1 MNDVHELAGLYAL
14 DALEGDEH
22 TSYERH
28 LDTCAACRDDVASF
42 RETIDDVAA
51 TIEPGDLSDSD
62 DLIDDRDADGGLPP
76 DLRERVLSAIATNE
90 PATSIR
96 HVRTGDP
103 LPRTWPRPHLLLAA
117 AAVLIAVIAGGVVIA
132 RNNDAQPSGDALVA
146 SLHANGAT
154 DIAMTGNDGHATF
167 VRATDGKRG
176 VIVVDR
182 LAPLDDGHTYQ
193 AWTIVAGASPRPSTV
208 FRPDAS
214 GRAVVTLASVPANVA
229 TVAVTIEPRGGS
241 RIPTTPSVF
250 SATVA

>member
-14 DALEGDEH
+14 DALEGDERARFEH
-22 TSYERH
+22 H
-28 LDTCAACRDDVASF
+28 LDTCAACRDEVASF
-42 RETIDDVAA
+42 RETIDDVATA
-51 TIEPGDLSDSD
+51 IEPGDLSGSD
-62 DLIDDRDADGGLPP
+62 GLIDVRDSDGGLPP
-76 DLRERVLSAIATNE
+76 ELRERVLSAIATNE

-96 HVRTGDP
+96 RVRAGDP

-154 DIAMTGNDGHATF
+154 DITMTGNDGDATF
-167 VRATDGKRG
+167 VRASDGKRG

-182 LAPLDDGHTYQ
+182 LAPLDDGHAYQ
-193 AWTIVAGASPRPSTV
+193 AWTLVTGAPPRPSTV

-214 GRAVVTLASVPANVA
+214 GRAVVTLSPLPANVA

-241 RIPTTPSVF
+241 RTPTTPAVF
-250 SATVA
+250 AATVA